1 MAYHTKENTKY
12 NVRKK
17 ESNRDKTKTCSC
29 CKNMLNIYTLHI
41 TLEILNH
48 NPFSVSDLPL

>member
-17 ESNRDKTKTCSC
+17 EKNQTEIRQRPVAAVKTC
-29 CKNMLNIYTLHI
+29 
-41 TLEILNH
+41 
-48 NPFSVSDLPL
+48 